1 VEAPAF
7 SFGREKSRQ
16 TMMWVRCQNAST
28 HDRHSCGGV
37 PGIDLH
43 RLLCACQS
51 TPALSINHIRFIT
64 Y

>member
-1 VEAPAF
+1 
-7 SFGREKSRQ
+7 
-16 TMMWVRCQNAST
+16 MMSARCQNAST
-28 HDRHSCGGV
+28 HDRHSCGGA

-43 RLLCACQS
+43 RILCACQS